1 MPYKT
6 VWGRRLLTREV
17 AQLPKEILNQA
28 TYQRIAGIV
37 KQNKQIVCQRCG
49 RTTQQQEAKLN
60 EEDYYCPH
68 CLLLGRNDTTQ
79 ELWLFEQPSLFPRQ
93 IVFTWEQTLTTE
105 QAKIAHRLTTQVTD
119 HHLIW
124 AVTGAGKTEILYPLL
139 QLLLATGK
147 RVAIA
152 SPRVDVCQELWLR
165 FTAVFPE
172 EKIILL
178 HGKQQIPYAFSSFVI
193 CTTHQLYRFYHA
205 FDLLV
210 VDEIDAFPYVNDQ
223 GLRYAT
229 ETAKK
234 PEGQL
239 IYLTATPDERLLK
252 DIKRTFQIHY
262 LPLRFHQRLL
272 PEPRLIFW
280 NNWRRCLNKRKKM
293 EPLIKAI
300 QKLVKKNHVLLFCPS
315 IELMNELQMK
325 LAEWLPTI
333 KISSVS
339 SKDEKRPEKVQAMR
353 QQKYDVL
360 LTTMIL
366 ERGVTFENISV
377 IVLGAE
383 HEVFTKS
390 SLVQIAGRADRK
402 GEFSNS
408 QVCFFYHEKTSAIKK
423 AVKEIKRMNKA
434 GKLLQ

>member
-1 MPYKT
+1 MPHKK

-17 AQLPKEILNQA
+17 AQLPKEILNQV
-28 TYQRIAGIV
+28 TYQRTASV
-37 KQNKQIVCQRCG
+37 MKRNQQIICQRCG
-49 RTTQQQEAKLN
+49 QITQQQEAKLN

-68 CLLLGRNDTTQ
+68 CLFLGRNDTTQ
-79 ELWLFEQPSLFPRQ
+79 ELWLFDQPPLFPRQ
-93 IVFTWEQTLTTE
+93 IIFTWDKTLTIE
-105 QAKIAHRLTTQVTD
+105 QAKIAQRLTTQVTD

-147 RVAIA
+147 RVAIT
-152 SPRVDVCQELWLR
+152 SPRVDVCQELLLR
-165 FTAVFPE
+165 FTTVFPE
-172 EKIILL
+172 EKIVLL
-178 HGKQQIPYAFSSFVI
+178 HGKQQVPYTFSSFVI

-210 VDEIDAFPYVNDQ
+210 VDEIDAFPYVRDK
-223 GLRYAT
+223 GLQYAT

-234 PEGQL
+234 PDGQL

-252 DIKRTFQIHY
+252 EIRRTFQIHY

-280 NNWRRCLNKRKKM
+280 NNWRLCLNKRKKM
-293 EPLIKAI
+293 NPLIKKI
-300 QKLVKKNHVLLFCPS
+300 QTLVKDNHVLLFCPS

-333 KISSVS
+333 NITSVS
-339 SKDEKRPEKVQAMR
+339 SKDKKRQEKVQAMR
-353 QQKYDVL
+353 HQKYEVL

-390 SLVQIAGRADRK
+390 ALVQIAGRADRK

-408 QVCFFYHEKTSAIKK
+408 QVCFFYHEKTRAIKK
-423 AVKEIKRMNKA
+423 AVKEINMMNKA
-434 GKLLQ
+434 GRLLQ